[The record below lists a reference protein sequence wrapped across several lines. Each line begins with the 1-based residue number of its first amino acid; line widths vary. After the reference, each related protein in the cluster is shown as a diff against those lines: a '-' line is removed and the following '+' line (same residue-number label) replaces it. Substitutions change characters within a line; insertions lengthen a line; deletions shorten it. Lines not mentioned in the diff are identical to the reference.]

1 MTPSLLEHLIIL
13 PILLPLVAAAFMLL
27 LKEQRY
33 KTKAV
38 LSIAICATLLGVA
51 LLLLNEATIGG
62 SGGGDTA
69 RVYSLGD
76 WSAPFGI
83 VLVADRLSTLM
94 LGLISVVS
102 AAGLIFALARWD
114 RAGPRFHALYLLLM
128 MGLNGAV
135 LTGDLFNLFVFFE
148 VMLAASYGLLLHGSG
163 EKRVRAGLGYVAIN
177 LTASLF
183 FLVGIALIYGTVGAL
198 NMADLS
204 ARVPYIDPANRTLF
218 EAGCSILAIAFMIKA
233 AAWPLGLWLPGAY
246 SAATAP
252 VAAVFTLLSKV
263 GIYVLLRMS
272 MLMFGPESGASAG
285 FGQSWLLIAGLATV
299 VFGAAG
305 MIAATRLERVIGY
318 AVMTSSG
325 TVLTVIGLG
334 QPTALGGALVY
345 MVAST
350 LACGALFLIAE
361 ILSRGEDN
369 NDYAE
374 DAFFDDEYTD
384 PFAAEDVEEAGRV
397 MPKSQAVLGAAFA
410 TAVLVVA
417 SMPPM
422 AGFIGKVSIFINL
435 LAGEGPTQA
444 ASWWVIGI
452 LTFASFAALIS
463 LVRYGIEG
471 FWDRDETNPLVIR
484 STEFV
489 AIGGLIIACIWLTV
503 GGGAALGFADHTGDW
518 LARPADYVAA
528 VLKGAN

>member
-33 KTKAV
+33 KTKAA

-62 SGGGDTA
+62 SGGSDTA
-69 RVYSLGD
+69 RVYNLGD

-204 ARVPYIDPANRTLF
+204 ARVPYIDAANRTLF
-218 EAGCSILAIAFMIKA
+218 EAGCAILAIAFMIKA

-272 MLMFGPESGASAG
+272 MLLFGPESGASAG

-305 MIAATRLERVIGY
+305 MIAATRLERVVGY

-334 QPTALGGALVY
+334 HPPALGGALVY
-345 MVAST
+345 MIAST

-361 ILSRGEDN
+361 ILSRGDDN
-369 NDYAE
+369 SDDE
-374 DAFFDDEYTD
+374 AFFDDEYTD
-384 PFAAEDVEEAGRV
+384 PFVADDVEEAGRV
-397 MPKSQAVLGAAFA
+397 MPKSLAVLGAAFA
-410 TAVLVVA
+410 IAVLVVA

-422 AGFIGKVSIFINL
+422 AGFIGKISIFINL
-435 LAGEGPTQA
+435 LAGDGPNHA

-471 FWDRDETNPLVIR
+471 FWDRDESNPLVIR
-484 STEFV
+484 SPEFV
-489 AIGGLIIACIWLTV
+489 AIGGLVLACVWLTI
-503 GGGAALGFADHTGDW
+503 GGGSALVFADHTGEW
-518 LARPADYVAA
+518 LARPAEYVAA